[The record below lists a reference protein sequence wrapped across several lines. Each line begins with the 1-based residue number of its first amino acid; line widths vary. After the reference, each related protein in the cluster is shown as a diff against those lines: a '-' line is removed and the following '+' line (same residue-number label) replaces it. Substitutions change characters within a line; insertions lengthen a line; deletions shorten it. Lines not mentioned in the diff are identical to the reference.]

1 MMSPTGSAIASP
13 PSEPSC
19 YEARPAEDDDV
30 DLGVPDP
37 MHRLVGARDVRGAV
51 TVPGAAFERA
61 AALTADSTT
70 SARALYISRT
80 CCVEVVNAFCIPRPL
95 AIPQPRHRAPVI
107 GAQPSAHWPA
117 GHFIFTS
124 TNVGRGP
131 AQARFIPGEFST
143 PALEQKTTRS
153 GTVRRMAPVP

>member
-19 YEARPAEDDDV
+19 HEDRPAEDDDV

-37 MHRLVGARDVRGAV
+37 VHRLVGARDVRGAV

-70 SARALYISRT
+70 SATALYISTT
-80 CCVEVVNAFCIPRPL
+80 CCPEGVNAFCIPPTF
-95 AIPQPRHRAPVI
+95 AMPP
-107 GAQPSAHWPA
+107 
-117 GHFIFTS
+117 
-124 TNVGRGP
+124 
-131 AQARFIPGEFST
+131 
-143 PALEQKTTRS
+143 
-153 GTVRRMAPVP
+153 

>member
-19 YEARPAEDDDV
+19 HEDRPAEDDDV

-37 MHRLVGARDVRGAV
+37 VHRLVGTRDVRVAV
-51 TVPGAAFERA
+51 TVAGAAFERA

-80 CCVEVVNAFCIPRPL
+80 CRAEVVNAYWYARTCCLPTRQAL
-95 AIPQPRHRAPVI
+95 E
-107 GAQPSAHWPA
+107 
-117 GHFIFTS
+117 
-124 TNVGRGP
+124 RGP
-131 AQARFIPGEFST
+131 T
-143 PALEQKTTRS
+143 MHTVTRS
-153 GTVRRMAPVP
+153 RALLMPRTFRWRR

>member
-1 MMSPTGSAIASP
+1 MMSPTRSAIASP

-19 YEARPAEDDDV
+19 YEDRPAEDDDV

-37 MHRLVGARDVRGAV
+37 VHRLVGGRDVRGAV

-80 CCVEVVNAFCIPRPL
+80 CRAELVNAYWCPQTYCIPTRQ
-95 AIPQPRHRAPVI
+95 A
-107 GAQPSAHWPA
+107 S
-117 GHFIFTS
+117 
-124 TNVGRGP
+124 GP
-131 AQARFIPGEFST
+131 
-143 PALEQKTTRS
+143 
-153 GTVRRMAPVP
+153 VRRCTPLQGHALS

>member
-19 YEARPAEDDDV
+19 YEDRPAEDDDV

-37 MHRLVGARDVRGAV
+37 VHRLVGGRDVRGAV

-61 AALTADSTT
+61 AALPADSTT

-80 CCVEVVNAFCIPRPL
+80 CRAKVVNAYRYAQLTVSQLARPRL
-95 AIPQPRHRAPVI
+95 RSDDAHRYKVTRSPDA
-107 GAQPSAHWPA
+107 ADLSMAAMTSWRRTASA
-117 GHFIFTS
+117 
-124 TNVGRGP
+124 
-131 AQARFIPGEFST
+131 
-143 PALEQKTTRS
+143 KS
-153 GTVRRMAPVP
+153 GTV